1 MNVTE
6 IGTKE
11 SRIHRKN
18 DGYCQRDSAEHKGYD
33 RALTEK
39 RITENN
45 ITDASSERYGLL
57 EQILDPENL
66 NKAYKQVK
74 KNKGSHGVDG
84 MSTDA
89 LLEYLKQN
97 GKALRESILDGKY
110 RPRPVRR
117 VEIPKDNGKKRQ
129 LGIPTAVD
137 RVIQQAI
144 MQVLS
149 PLYDDTFSETS
160 YGFRPKRSAHDA
172 LKKSKEYANEGYT
185 YVVDMDLEKFFDV
198 VNQSKM
204 IEIISRT
211 IKDGRVISLIHKYLR
226 AGAIVDKKFEETQ
239 IGLAQG
245 GNLSPLCSN
254 IMLNELDNELEKR
267 GIRFVRYADDIMLF
281 ARCKRSATRIMA
293 HILPFIENKLK
304 LRVNK
309 EKTKVAY
316 IGHVKFL
323 GYGFYASKGSKIKLK
338 VHRKSIEKMK
348 NRVRE
353 ITSRSK
359 GISYEALKLKLK
371 QYVRGWVNYFKH
383 ADMKALLESTDAWL
397 RRRLR
402 MFIWKRCKKIKTRY
416 RLLRQ
421 LGYNHQN
428 AIKYANT
435 RKGYWAVA
443 GSQILSC
450 SITDNL
456 LRKAGYL
463 FFSDYLKTVT
473 A

>member
-11 SRIHRKN
+11 SRTHRKS

-33 RALTEK
+33 RALTET

-45 ITDASSERYGLL
+45 ITDASSEEYGLL

-74 KNKGSHGVDG
+74 RNKGSHGVDG
-84 MSTDA
+84 MSTDE
-89 LLEYLKQN
+89 LLEYFKQN
-97 GKALRESILDGKY
+97 GNTLRKTILDGKY
-110 RPRPVRR
+110 RPSPVRR

-149 PLYDDTFSETS
+149 PLYDVTFSETS
-160 YGFRPKRSAHDA
+160 YGFRPKRSTHDA
-172 LKKSKEYANEGYT
+172 LRKSIEYANEGYT
-185 YVVDMDLEKFFDV
+185 YVVDMDLEKFFDI

-204 IEIISRT
+204 IEILSRT

-226 AGAIVDKKFEETQ
+226 AGAIVNKRFEETQ

-254 IMLNELDNELEKR
+254 IMLNELDKELERR

-281 ARCKRSATRIMA
+281 ARCKRSAARIMA

-323 GYGFYASKGSKIKLK
+323 GYGFYPSKGSKIKLK
-338 VHRKSIEKMK
+338 VHKKSIVKMK
-348 NRVRE
+348 DRVCE
-353 ITSRSK
+353 ITSRSR
-359 GISYEALKLKLK
+359 GISYETLKLELK

-383 ADMKALLESTDAWL
+383 ADMRMLLESTDAWL

-402 MFIWKRCKKIKTRY
+402 MFIWKRCKKVKTRY
-416 RLLRQ
+416 RLLKQ

-435 RKGYWAVA
+435 RKGYWSVA

-450 SITDNL
+450 SITDDV

-463 FFSDYLKTVT
+463 FFLDYLKSVN

>member
-11 SRIHRKN
+11 SRIHCN
-18 DGYCQRDSAEHKGYD
+18 DNGYCQRDSAEHEGYD
-33 RALTEK
+33 RALTGK

-45 ITDASSERYGLL
+45 ITDADSEVNGLL
-57 EQILDPENL
+57 EKILDRENL
-66 NKAYKQVK
+66 NRAYKQVK

-84 MSTDA
+84 MEVEH
-89 LLEYLKQN
+89 LLQYFKDN
-97 GKALRESILDGKY
+97 GDELRKTILDGKY
-110 RPRPVRR
+110 RPKPVRR

-144 MQVLS
+144 QQVLS
-149 PLYDDTFSETS
+149 PIYDLTFSETS

-172 LKKSKEYANEGYT
+172 LKKCKEYANEGYT

-204 IEIISRT
+204 IEILSST

-226 AGAIVDKKFEETQ
+226 AGAIVGRKFEETTV
-239 IGLAQG
+239 GLAQG

-254 IMLNELDNELEKR
+254 IILNKLDKELERR
-267 GIRFVRYADDIMLF
+267 GVRFVRYADDVLLF
-281 ARCKRSATRIMA
+281 ARTKRSAQRIME
-293 HILPFIENKLK
+293 HILPFIEGKLK
-304 LRVNK
+304 LRVNR
-309 EKTKVAY
+309 EKTSVAY
-316 IGHVKFL
+316 IGHIKFL
-323 GYGFYASKGSKIKLK
+323 GYGFYPTKGGIKLRM
-338 VHRKSIEKMK
+338 HRKSVTKMK
-348 NRVRE
+348 DKIRE
-353 ITSRSK
+353 ITSRRN

-371 QYVRGWVNYFKH
+371 QYVTGWVNYFKL
-383 ADMKALLESTDAWL
+383 ADMKNLLKRTDEWL

-402 MFIWKRCKKIKTRY
+402 MFIWKRWKKVKTRH
-416 RLLRQ
+416 RMLRR

-435 RKGYWAVA
+435 RKGYWQVA

-450 SITDNL
+450 SITDKR
-456 LRKAGYL
+456 LRKSGYL
-463 FFSDYLKTVT
+463 FFSDYYKTVRV
-473 A
+473 

>member
-11 SRIHRKN
+11 SRTHRKS
-18 DGYCQRDSAEHKGYD
+18 DGYCQRNSVEHKGYD
-33 RALTEK
+33 RALTET

-45 ITDASSERYGLL
+45 ITDASSEEYGLL

-74 KNKGSHGVDG
+74 RNKGSHGVDG
-84 MSTDA
+84 MSTDE
-89 LLEYLKQN
+89 LLEYFKQN
-97 GKALRESILDGKY
+97 GNTLRKTILDGKY
-110 RPRPVRR
+110 RPSPVRR

-149 PLYDDTFSETS
+149 PLYDVTFSETS

-172 LKKSKEYANEGYT
+172 LKKSIEYANEGYT

-204 IEIISRT
+204 IEILSRT

-226 AGAIVDKKFEETQ
+226 AGAIVNKRFEETQ

-254 IMLNELDNELEKR
+254 IMLNELDKELERR
-267 GIRFVRYADDIMLF
+267 GIRFVRYADDIILF
-281 ARCKRSATRIMA
+281 ARCKRSAARIMA

-323 GYGFYASKGSKIKLK
+323 GYGFYPSKGTKIKLK
-338 VHRKSIEKMK
+338 VHKKSIIKMK
-348 NRVRE
+348 DRVRE
-353 ITSRSK
+353 ITSRSR
-359 GISYEALKLKLK
+359 GISYETLKLELK

-383 ADMKALLESTDAWL
+383 ADMRMLLVSTDAWM

-402 MFIWKRCKKIKTRY
+402 MFIWKRCKKVKTRY
-416 RLLRQ
+416 RLLKQ

-435 RKGYWAVA
+435 RKGYWSVA

-450 SITDNL
+450 SITDDV

-463 FFSDYLKTVT
+463 FFLDYLKSVN

>member
-45 ITDASSERYGLL
+45 ITDASSEEYGLL
-57 EQILDPENL
+57 EQILDPNNL

-89 LLEYLKQN
+89 LLEYFKQN
-97 GKALRESILDGKY
+97 GKALREAILDGKY
-110 RPRPVRR
+110 RPSPVRR

-149 PLYDDTFSETS
+149 PLYDATFNETS

-172 LKKSKEYANEGYT
+172 LKKSIEYANEGYT

-204 IEIISRT
+204 IEILSRT

-226 AGAIVDKKFEETQ
+226 AGAIVEKRFEETQ

-254 IMLNELDNELEKR
+254 IMLNELDKELEKR
-267 GIRFVRYADDIMLF
+267 GIRFVRYADDVMLF

-323 GYGFYASKGSKIKLK
+323 GYGFYPSKGSKIKLK

-348 NRVRE
+348 DRVRE

-371 QYVRGWVNYFKH
+371 QYVRGWVNYFKL
-383 ADMKALLESTDAWL
+383 ADMKELLKYTDAWM
-397 RRRLR
+397 RRRIR
-402 MFIWKRCKKIKTRY
+402 MFIWKRCKKTKTRY

-450 SITDNL
+450 SITDAE

-463 FFSDYLKTVT
+463 FFSDYLKSVT